1 MNYRIELKVKDLLE
15 QNHITQKRLAE
26 IANMRESTI
35 SDIVRG
41 TRTVINFEHLSRIAE
56 ALDIQDISQL
66 IDFVAPQG
74 AEGYSWEKDILSCIE
89 ALGKREFCLQ
99 ELYGYIDELQTKHPT
114 NHSVDAKIRQMLQ
127 VLRKKGI
134 ISFVDGN
141 GHYRLNQPQDE
152 RSALTSASSLRSPY
166 PTNKSPFPAH
176 STGKGGFLIHP
187 QNFSCSPLTIP
198 LS

>member
-74 AEGYSWEKDILSCIE
+74 AEGCSWEEDILSCIK
-89 ALGKREFCLQ
+89 ALGKSKFCLQ
-99 ELYGYIDELQTKHPT
+99 ELYGYIGELQAKHPA
-114 NHSVDAKIRQMLQ
+114 NHSVDATIRRTLQ
-127 VLRKKGI
+127 VLNKKNI
-134 ISFVDGN
+134 ISFLDNN
-141 GHYRLNQPQDE
+141 GHYRLNRQQDE
-152 RSALTSASSLRSPY
+152 
-166 PTNKSPFPAH
+166 
-176 STGKGGFLIHP
+176 
-187 QNFSCSPLTIP
+187 
-198 LS
+198 